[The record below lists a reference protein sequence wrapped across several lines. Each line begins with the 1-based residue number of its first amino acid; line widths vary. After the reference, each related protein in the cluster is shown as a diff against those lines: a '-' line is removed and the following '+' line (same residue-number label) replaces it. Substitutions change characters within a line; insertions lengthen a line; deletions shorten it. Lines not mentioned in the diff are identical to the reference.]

1 MTALRNTDID
11 LESLNLSYV
20 AKGPNSITSKTWGS
34 LADAVKE
41 MHTVEKLLLKGNHI
55 GYDDVVA
62 ISEALR
68 NVKKLKT
75 LKLGRN
81 SIDDRSAT
89 VIAKNIVASEDC
101 SVRSL
106 DLGHNVL
113 GEKGVIELCNAFT
126 VFEKRT
132 ESKENL
138 EKRAGTF
145 ALKLGGSPILDGG
158 AIAISKLVSTSL
170 YLGMID
176 IASCGITDKGILAL
190 SRAIKANHENK
201 GHLKCIFFDENHE
214 VSTDA
219 NESIAHE
226 IYRHRTCVVIIT
238 LITRETKRTNTDH
251 RYRHCSSI
259 QTSSGEQKKDRLS
272 SNQG

>member
-1 MTALRNTDID
+1 M
-11 LESLNLSYV
+11 
-20 AKGPNSITSKTWGS
+20 
-34 LADAVKE
+34 
-41 MHTVEKLLLKGNHI
+41 I
-55 GYDDVVA
+55 G
-62 ISEALR
+62 
-68 NVKKLKT
+68 
-75 LKLGRN
+75 
-81 SIDDRSAT
+81 
-89 VIAKNIVASEDC
+89 
-101 SVRSL
+101 
-106 DLGHNVL
+106 
-113 GEKGVIELCNAFT
+113 LCNAFT

-238 LITRETKRTNTDH
+238 LITRETNKNTDH

-259 QTSSGEQKKDRLS
+259 QTSSGEQKKRSTLFESRMIRDVKKRIRKKQSRQRWTIPQLVRNSSSCKSKCELLLPERLHVI
-272 SNQG
+272 